1 MLGDKSGLIL
11 SDIISLTK
19 TRDRDL
25 EINNSRENS
34 KKVKS
39 VLTKTNGINLNEYRK
54 AKKYHEELKSI
65 RFLLSNISL
74 S

>member
-11 SDIISLTK
+11 SDIINLTK

-54 AKKYHEELKSI
+54 AKKLQEELKSI

>member
-11 SDIISLTK
+11 SDIINLTK

-34 KKVKS
+34 KKVKP
-39 VLTKTNGINLNEYRK
+39 VLTKTNGININEKRK
-54 AKKYHEELKSI
+54 AKKYKEELKSI